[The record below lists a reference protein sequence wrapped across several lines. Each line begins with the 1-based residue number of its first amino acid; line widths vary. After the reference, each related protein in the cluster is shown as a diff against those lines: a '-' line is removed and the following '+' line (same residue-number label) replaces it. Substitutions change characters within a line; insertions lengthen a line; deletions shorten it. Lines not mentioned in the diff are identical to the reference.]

1 VHDTCSPSL
10 GVICFFLKKSFK
22 LLQIELA
29 VHFFSSE
36 NPLPA
41 LLSIEPRLLLTPPP
55 PPSPPAEVGRH
66 SAKEVQSAADT
77 GEEEE
82 ARLGW

>member
-1 VHDTCSPSL
+1 
-10 GVICFFLKKSFK
+10 
-22 LLQIELA
+22 LQIELA

-66 SAKEVQSAADT
+66 SAKEVQSAVDT

-82 ARLGW
+82 ARLGR